1 MALLSLSRLKTVKD
15 FYITLEV
22 FVLCG
27 WLFTFLVVS
36 VEGQRPLILDNNFM
50 LLVIFSFRAV
60 PVYFLWRIVVTTCY
74 SSMYEAVAA
83 NADAVR
89 KSPENVV

>member
-1 MALLSLSRLKTVKD
+1 MTLLSLSRLKTVKE

-27 WLFTFLVVS
+27 WLFTFLVVA
-36 VEGQRPLILDNNFM
+36 VEGQRPLIWDNNFM

-60 PVYFLWRIVVTTCY
+60 PVYILWRIAVTTCY
-74 SSMYEAVAA
+74 VSMREAAE
-83 NADAVR
+83 NAE
-89 KSPENVV
+89 KSPEYVV